1 LRRKNNYSGWRE
13 NPHPDEMRMMK
24 LENLAY
30 LRETYGSRLQEN
42 NLLSAYTSARLGGP
56 ADAALIV
63 RSADELA
70 DVSMRMWE
78 KEIPFIIIGGG
89 SNILVS
95 DKGIRELLIIN
106 RARTVQFDENFEDPH
121 LRVESGT
128 SMNDLAQ
135 KAALWGLGGLEWAA
149 TVPGSLGGA
158 IYGNA
163 GAFNGD
169 MAGNLV
175 SVDLTRPEIGL
186 QTWPVE
192 IMKYAYRSSILKRER
207 QPVVILSAELSVYKC
222 STQKVRQIMDQN
234 SKTRRSTQPPGASM
248 GSIFKNPPGD
258 YAGRLIESAGLKGK
272 RIGNAEISMV
282 HANFIVN
289 HGSSCASDVKEL
301 IEIAQQE
308 VASKSGIELE
318 LEIELVGEW

>member
-1 LRRKNNYSGWRE
+1 
-13 NPHPDEMRMMK
+13 MMK
-24 LENLAY
+24 LENLSY
-30 LRETYGSRLQEN
+30 LREIYGSRLQEKS
-42 NLLSAYTSARLGGP
+42 LLSVYTSARVGGP
-56 ADAALIV
+56 ADAAIIV
-63 RSADELA
+63 RSGDEL
-70 DVSMRMWE
+70 VEVTTRMWE

-95 DKGIRELLIIN
+95 DKGIRDLLIIN
-106 RARTVQFDENFEDPH
+106 RARSFQYDENFENPH
-121 LRVESGT
+121 LRAESGT

-135 KAALWGLGGLEWAA
+135 KAALLGLGGLEWAA
-149 TVPGSLGGA
+149 TVPGTLGGA

-175 SVDLTRPEIGL
+175 SVDLIKPEIGH

-192 IMKYAYRSSILKRER
+192 KMEYAYRSSILKREH
-207 QPVVILSAELSVYKC
+207 QAVVILSAELSVNIS
-222 STQKVRQIMDQN
+222 STQAVREIMDQN
-234 SKTRRSTQPPGASM
+234 STIRRNTQPPGASM

-272 RIGNAEISMV
+272 RIGNAEISKE

-301 IEIAQQE
+301 IEIAKQE

>member
-1 LRRKNNYSGWRE
+1 
-13 NPHPDEMRMMK
+13 MK
-24 LENLAY
+24 SESLAY
-30 LRETYGSRLQEN
+30 LREIYGSRLHEN
-42 NLLSAYTSARLGGP
+42 SLLSAYTSSRLGGP

-63 RSADELA
+63 RSADELGE
-70 DVSMRMWE
+70 VSMRMWE

-95 DKGIRELLIIN
+95 DKGIRELLVIN
-106 RARTVQFDENFEDPH
+106 RARSVEYEKNLNDPL

-135 KAALWGLGGLEWAA
+135 KAAIWGLGGLEWAA

-175 SVDLTRPEIGL
+175 TVDLIKPEIGHL
-186 QTWPVE
+186 TWPVE
-192 IMKYAYRSSILKRER
+192 KMDYSYRSSILKRER
-207 QPVVILSAELSVYKC
+207 QQVVILAAELSVQLS
-222 STQKVRQIMDQN
+222 STKNVSEIMDRN
-234 SKTRRSTQPPGASM
+234 STTRRNTQPPGASM
-248 GSIFKNPPGD
+248 GSVFKNPPGD
-258 YAGRLIESAGLKGK
+258 FAGRLIESAGLKGK
-272 RIGNAEISMV
+272 RIGNAEISKV

-289 HGSSCASDVKEL
+289 HGLSCASNVKEL

-308 VASKSGIELE
+308 VARKTGIKLE